1 MGFLDSMKANREGMK
16 AYRMHVSALQLRQNG
31 KHAEATAKLNEA
43 YQLYQQAYRE
53 GFRKPSAEL
62 AYAILTMQMG
72 EFERARE
79 LMLEVSH
86 NPETSKA
93 DRFNTQLL

>member
-43 YQLYQQAYRE
+43 YQLYQQAYKR
-53 GFRKPSAEL
+53 GLPQAQR
-62 AYAILTMQMG
+62 
-72 EFERARE
+72 RAGLRH
-79 LMLEVSH
+79 SDH
-86 NPETSKA
+86 A
-93 DRFNTQLL
+93 DGRI